1 MIFEFFILYI
11 VLAELKYNYY
21 IIKQLININSNLL
34 VLTHFTSLL
43 LYAITRNNFFKRT
56 YKRTFTSYCTHICI
70 VTLYYIESYTVVLWY
85 PI

>member
-1 MIFEFFILYI
+1 M
-11 VLAELKYNYY
+11 LAELKYNYR
-21 IIKQLININSNLL
+21 LINLLIKIYSNLL

-56 YKRTFTSYCTHICI
+56 YKRTITSYCTHICI